1 MLSRL
6 IDAFGD
12 RLGWLAVAAAGVA
25 VVAYCLGCFN
35 GAVVVSRYIL
45 RDDVRSHGSGNAG
58 LTNFHRVFGGP
69 LTVVVIL
76 SDVVK
81 AVLAVM
87 FAVFIA
93 EHISP
98 DLVPLAKY
106 WAGTFCL
113 LGHMYPCTF
122 QFRGGKGILS
132 GGTIAIM
139 MGFDSGNPYSWC
151 IPVVVWG
158 GFLILAVATRY
169 VSLGSCWAGFSF
181 PFVSWFVYRDSL
193 TLLLAVIV
201 GGLILWKHRG
211 NIVRLIKGTESKFTL
226 HKKPAAGAE
235 QAVEAQKPAE
245 ETPAEAELSASVE
258 MAEESPVEMVGD
270 APAEE
275 TAPVDEP
282 PVEEEIPVEE
292 PAVETSPAEEPSTEG
307 EAPVEETPAAGPAG
321 EEPDEKP
328 AGETSE
334 KPAAKQNKK
343 RRRRPSKKPAQG
355 ESAEEPAAGEDKQ

>member
-1 MLSRL
+1 MLSHL
-6 IDAFGD
+6 IDTFGS

-35 GAVVVSRYIL
+35 GAVVVSRYLL
-45 RDDVRSHGSGNAG
+45 RDDVRNHGSGNAG

-69 LTVVVIL
+69 LTAVVIL
-76 SDVVK
+76 SDVIK

-93 EHISP
+93 GQISP
-98 DLVPLAKY
+98 VLVPLAKY

-132 GGTIAIM
+132 GGAIAIM
-139 MGFDSGNPYSWC
+139 MGFDSGSPYSWC

-158 GFLILAVATRY
+158 GFLILAVATKY

-193 TLLLAVIV
+193 ILLLSVLV

-226 HKKPAAGAE
+226 HKKPTAEVAVGEAVSEAAEPAVDASAE
-235 QAVEAQKPAE
+235 RKSTA
-245 ETPAEAELSASVE
+245 PAEAA
-258 MAEESPVEMVGD
+258 A
-270 APAEE
+270 
-275 TAPVDEP
+275 
-282 PVEEEIPVEE
+282 
-292 PAVETSPAEEPSTEG
+292 
-307 EAPVEETPAAGPAG
+307 EAPVELSEEVSLDGEAPAEPPPLEEAEPPAEKEAPAG
-321 EEPDEKP
+321 ESMATAAECVEGKSADE
-328 AGETSE
+328 SVE
-334 KPAAKQNKK
+334 KVDKAIAERPAAKQRKQ
-343 RRRRPSKKPAQG
+343 RRRKSSKKPAQEKAAG
-355 ESAEEPAAGEDKQ
+355 KPVSEAEEQ